1 MEYKGF
7 DIELTE
13 KIRAMYQHVCPMQ
26 DVIHTDALSL
36 GRMMPEY
43 VNVSSVAVSQTTY
56 HYQFRHFKA
65 SMKEYG
71 SVLNVRVRN
80 TIASL
85 LSVNHIDGKVLVEF
99 LIKLDNIMP
108 QWNKELE
115 DLERQRKR
123 KNKAWV
129 DYMNAELWLKSD
141 YDKNTPTERMPY
153 VYYNS
158 RAAYELTR
166 KSDEDWQWQPNLD
179 HIADVLNSK
188 GITIDKA
195 QWRTYCESLITTGI
209 EKWHKRETLYA
220 ERMKGFARKRHLRTI
235 LTKKADVIVNMMK
248 TRIGAEL
255 SHHIED
261 DERQPDLQ
269 NTFLTILVE
278 IYKHINV
285 VARIPLADIDQY
297 MATTEQAFTELL
309 SIGKQLKKIL
319 KGKTYDV
326 YIEFGHPDYVVLAY
340 KTKPLTPRYYT
351 IDGQPYED
359 DMELNKVHGEPANTL
374 VDRINSIAKSNKL
387 TFQYIS
393 EHDIP
398 PII

>member
-13 KIRAMYQHVCPMQ
+13 RIKAMYSRICPMQ
-26 DVIHTDALSL
+26 DAIHSDALSL

-43 VNVSSVAVSQTTY
+43 VNVSSVVASQTTY

-71 SVLNVRVRN
+71 SVLNIRVRN

-85 LSVNHIDGKVLVEF
+85 ISANHTDAKTLISF
-99 LIKLDNIMP
+99 LIQLDNIMP
-108 QWNKELE
+108 LWNKELE
-115 DLERQRKR
+115 ALERQRKR
-123 KNKAWV
+123 KNKAWA

-158 RAAYELTR
+158 RAAYELMR
-166 KSDEDWQWQPNLD
+166 KNDEDWQWQPNLD

-188 GITIDKA
+188 GITIDKE
-195 QWRTYCESLITTGI
+195 QWRTYCESLIAAGI

-248 TRIGAEL
+248 ARIGAEL

-261 DERQPDLQ
+261 DEIQPDLQ
-269 NTFLTILVE
+269 NTFLIVLFE
-278 IYKHINV
+278 FYKNINA

-297 MATTEQAFTELL
+297 MEAIEQAFTELL
-309 SIGKQLKKIL
+309 SLGKQLKKSL
-319 KGKTYDV
+319 KRKTYGV
-326 YIEFGHPDYVVLAY
+326 YTEFDHPDTIFLAY

-374 VDRINSIAKSNKL
+374 VDRINSIAKSNKMI
-387 TFQYIS
+387 FQYIFR
-393 EHDIP
+393 I
-398 PII
+398 